1 MNAKA
6 DVTVTYA
13 TTANSGLNFIVHF
26 AGSGTLSSYM
36 INGVMVTDKPITISD
51 NQTAIVSFKQSTK
64 HGARKSWSVVYGSVG
79 YGGRVIPERFP
90 IEAWPYSKDCPVP
103 GAEKTNDKD
112 YQTR

>member
-1 MNAKA
+1 MQVSITDDKAECYSGSVQLNAKA

-51 NQTAIVSFKQSTK
+51 NQTAIVSFKQSTAMTP
-64 HGARKSWSVVYGSVG
+64 GRVWSVVYGSVG
-79 YGGRVIPERFP
+79 YGGRSNPREV
-90 IEAWPYSKDCPVP
+90 PY
-103 GAEKTNDKD
+103 
-112 YQTR
+112 